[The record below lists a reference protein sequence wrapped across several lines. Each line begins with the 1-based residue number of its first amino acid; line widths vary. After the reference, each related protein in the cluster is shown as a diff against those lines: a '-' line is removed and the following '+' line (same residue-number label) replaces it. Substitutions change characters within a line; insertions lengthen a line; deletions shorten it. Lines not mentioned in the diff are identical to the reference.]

1 MTRLKRQSLAGGVAC
16 ALLFSGGPSAAHD
29 SDVEA
34 LEARVAELEMMFQQ
48 LLDDEQAEPAST
60 PTPTLTPTPAA
71 DFSAPESTYAFGGYI
86 KFDAMFS
93 DYSGGD
99 LEPGSAGTQ
108 FYIPAT
114 VPVGGAASEGPDSDL
129 QARESRI
136 NFKSS
141 HNLAN
146 GAKVKTYLEMD
157 FFLGSGGDERV
168 SNSFNPRLRHAF
180 FKYNK
185 WLFGQT
191 WSTFQDVGALPE
203 NLDFIGPAESTT
215 FVRQPQVRYTNGAW
229 EFAAENPETT
239 ITPFGGG
246 SRMVLDDGVLPDL
259 VTRYTATLNN
269 GYIKAAALFRQLSYE
284 SGDMDDEE
292 AGLGIS
298 LSGKHMF
305 GQDDLRWMATWG
317 SGTGRYLGLNTS
329 TGAVIDGNDQLQ
341 AIDQWGA
348 FVSYRHFWN
357 DRWRSNL
364 TYGYL
369 NNGNDTAL
377 TGTDVTQDVYSVHVN
392 LLYSPVPKLTVG
404 GEVLFA
410 ERTLESN
417 ESGDMTRM
425 LLSAK
430 YAF

>member
-16 ALLFSGGPSAAHD
+16 ALLLAGGPSTAHD

-34 LEARVAELEMMFQQ
+34 LEARVSELEMMLQQ
-48 LLDDEQAEPAST
+48 LLDDKQAEKVAAPA
-60 PTPTLTPTPAA
+60 PQPDPVA
-71 DFSAPESTYAFGGYI
+71 DQPAPESTYAFGGYI

-99 LEPGSAGTQ
+99 LAPGSAGTQ

-114 VPVGGAASEGPDSDL
+114 VPVGGMAIEGPDSDL
-129 QARESRI
+129 QGRESRI
-136 NFKSS
+136 NFTSK
-141 HNLAN
+141 HRLAS
-146 GAKVKTYLEMD
+146 GARVRTFLEMD
-157 FFLGSGGDERV
+157 FFLGPGGDERV

-180 FKYNK
+180 FEYNN

-191 WSTFQDVGALPE
+191 WSTFQDAGALPE
-203 NLDFIGPAESTT
+203 NVDFIGPAESTV
-215 FVRQPQVRYTNGAW
+215 FVRQPQVRYTSGAW

-246 SRMVLDDGVLPDL
+246 SRLVSDDGAFPDL
-259 VTRYTATLNN
+259 VARYTGSLDN
-269 GYIKAAALFRQLSYE
+269 GYIKAAALFRRFCYG
-284 SGDMDDEE
+284 GDGVDDEE
-292 AGLGIS
+292 TGLGIS

-329 TGAVIDGNDQLQ
+329 AGAVIDGNDQLQ

-357 DRWRSNL
+357 DQWRSNL

-369 NNGNDTAL
+369 NNENQTGL
-377 TGTDVTQDVYSVHVN
+377 TGTEVTRDVYSVHVN
-392 LLYSPVPKLTVG
+392 LLYSPIPKLTIG
-404 GEVLFA
+404 GEILFA
-410 ERTLESN
+410 ERTLESD
-417 ESGDMTRM
+417 ESGDMTRV
-425 LLSAK
+425 LLSGK